1 VALHKAMCL
10 HEREVMAMSRTAA
23 TVTYL
28 TETRREQECS
38 QPGLPLVIT
47 MMQ

>member
-1 VALHKAMCL
+1 MTG
-10 HEREVMAMSRTAA
+10 TAA

-28 TETRREQECS
+28 AETCREKERR